1 MSRIII
7 YILLAIAVGLG
18 LGYLV
23 QLDPGYIRISWMSY
37 LVETTVWIALILVV
51 LTILVV
57 QLVLKTLFALLSTRA
72 GFRSWREGY
81 ADSRAHKR
89 TQRGLLDFAE
99 GRWDRAERRLVNSAD
114 KAEAP
119 MMSYLTAAQAAS
131 EQGDVARSN
140 QLLNKAKA
148 VMPDSDFAVELTRAQ
163 MYVARDQ
170 CEEAKALLL
179 QLNGRRSGHSAVL
192 RLLRQCMLE
201 TGDWAGLVNILP
213 EMEKYCKLTN
223 EQMNG
228 LRQSAW
234 FNLLD
239 SKASSAGIAGAAISD
254 SGSATDELD
263 SIWNSLP
270 QQYAQHP
277 VFIRSYVGGLMRAGS
292 LGQAVTVLRKALKRS
307 WNGDLALVYVKAAS
321 ASGDAE
327 QAHADLSQWRTGH
340 DNDPDLLLAL
350 GIAAE
355 RSGNL
360 EEARACLEKSLQSR
374 ESSDTYGAL
383 GRVANRQGD
392 YESGSHMLELALQH
406 DQLERRLASSG
417 RVLQNV

>member
-1 MSRIII
+1 MSRLLI

-37 LVETTVWIALILVV
+37 LVETTVWIALILIV
-51 LTILVV
+51 LTILLV
-57 QLVLKTLFALLSTRA
+57 QLVLKTLFALLATRE

-114 KAEAP
+114 KSEAP

-131 EQGDVARSN
+131 EQGDIARSN
-140 QLLNKAKA
+140 QLLNQAKA
-148 VMPDSDFAVELTRAQ
+148 VMPNSDFAVELTKAQ

-170 CEEAKALLL
+170 FEEAKALLL
-179 QLNGRRSGHSAVL
+179 QLNSRRSGHSAVL

-201 TGDWAGLVNILP
+201 TGDWAGLVKLLP
-213 EMEKYCKLTN
+213 EIEKYCKLT
-223 EQMNG
+223 EDQMNG

-234 FNLLD
+234 FNWLD
-239 SKASSAGIAGAAISD
+239 SKASTAGISVDNSAH
-254 SGSATDELD
+254 GSTGTDVLD
-263 SIWNSLP
+263 GVWNSLP

-277 VFIRSYVGGLMRAGS
+277 VFIRSYVSGLMRAGS
-292 LGQAVTVLRKALKRS
+292 LGQAVTVLRKALTRN
-307 WNGDLALVYVKAAS
+307 WNGDLGLLYVKAAS

-327 QAHADLSQWRTGH
+327 QAYADLSQWRAGR
-340 DNDPDLLLAL
+340 DEDPDLLLAL

-360 EEARACLEKSLQSR
+360 DEARACLEKSLQSR

-392 YESGSHMLELALQH
+392 FEAGSHMLELALQH
-406 DQLERRLASSG
+406 DQLEKRMVS
-417 RVLQNV
+417 RVGH